1 MGVTGNNARVDREAD
16 KNAIIRA
23 TSKDSSTLIGRSDE
37 LPTCFCVK
45 RKGYAHHNIPVKEST
60 AALETAELTR
70 YIWPV

>member
-1 MGVTGNNARVDREAD
+1 MAVTGNNARVDREAD

-23 TSKDSSTLIGRSDE
+23 KREDSSTLIGRSNE
-37 LPTCFCVK
+37 LPTCFGVK
-45 RKGYAHHNIPVKEST
+45 RKGYAHHNILAKEST